1 MKKVIYYFS
10 GERVCLCHN
19 IEIQEGKPVF
29 QHHCANCMACIVNC
43 PKRAIGYEIKEG
55 DKVNLDTSSPK
66 TPIVKIMGLPK
77 NRKFYRNPYI
87 RTSDMMKDEE
97 YYE

>member
-1 MKKVIYYFS
+1 MKMGSSNDRDAVKAQYASSKSLDIRLNF
-10 GERVCLCHN
+10 HN
-19 IEIQEGKPVF
+19 MYSTNKMGFGPWLVE
-29 QHHCANCMACIVNC
+29 
-43 PKRAIGYEIKEG
+43 GYEIKEG